1 MHKYDRAIINGEHT
15 MPTNHHPTQKD
26 IEPTR
31 AEIQLIKN
39 QLSNRNNVRLNAG
52 LPALDMGMV
61 YEQQIDKLADD
72 KFEELLEPYLV
83 AAYEIYTGSPGV
95 ANRLKQHI
103 DVYQHAEKALFDDT
117 GLRRPNPKPFNMVKF
132 LSMYFGEELPV
143 ASRRNC

>member
-1 MHKYDRAIINGEHT
+1 MPRKHQPIIT
-15 MPTNHHPTQKD
+15 D
-26 IEPTR
+26 IEPTKAERQKLREEISRENKTRDASGLTPFNEAETFDRR
-31 AEIQLIKN
+31 A
-39 QLSNRNNVRLNAG
+39 A
-52 LPALDMGMV
+52 
-61 YEQQIDKLADD
+61 KLADD

-83 AAYEIYTGSPGV
+83 AAYEIYSGSPGV